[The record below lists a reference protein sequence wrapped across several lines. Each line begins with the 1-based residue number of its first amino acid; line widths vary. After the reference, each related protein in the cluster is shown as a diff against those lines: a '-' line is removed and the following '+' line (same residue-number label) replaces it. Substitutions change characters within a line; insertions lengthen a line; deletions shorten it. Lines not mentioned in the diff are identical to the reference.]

1 MLKGREKVELGF
13 QNFNRYRKNGVLGK
27 GNQLKQGMVTN
38 DIMIDNSGSDKN
50 QAIRNEGGKDYR
62 GP

>member
-13 QNFNRYRKNGVLGK
+13 QNFSRYRKSSVLGK
-27 GNQLKQGMVTN
+27 GNQLKQGRVTN

-50 QAIRNEGGKDYR
+50 QAFYLEGGKDYR